1 MNLLREVPA
10 RWWAVMVGVAFGS
23 MALITTTGNKDGFG
37 KATMTAAG
45 IAPLLCVVAGALLPA
60 GTSLEVAALIG
71 GFTALGGTAL
81 VLGLAKRAPL
91 IIGAAVQA
99 AAESYLDVNK
109 DGATRIRRD
118 GTPAEP
124 DPQAEALIEEIDKQE
139 RDGGYH

>member
-1 MNLLREVPA
+1 M
-10 RWWAVMVGVAFGS
+10 
-23 MALITTTGNKDGFG
+23 
-37 KATMTAAG
+37 
-45 IAPLLCVVAGALLPA
+45 VVAQASRA
-60 GTSLEVAALIG
+60 VA
-71 GFTALGGTAL
+71 
-81 VLGLAKRAPL
+81 RAPTVVVVWATRVV
-91 IIGAAVQA
+91 GAAVQA